1 MIRVA
6 IVGRVN
12 TGKSTLFNTLTGS
25 SVSITW
31 KEPGTTRDVVEAIA
45 HSKKRTY
52 VLMDTAGYTFE
63 DDPMY
68 EIFKAQSD
76 KAIEKADIIIAVFD
90 LKSGFT
96 DLDDMVR
103 KKVIRSGKP
112 FIFVVNKVDSKN
124 LELLAFSEFSLLGKN
139 FITVSAL
146 HRKNIEK
153 IFEELDRIADELEKE
168 KSEKSD
174 YYSEE
179 ENFDLRMQEIL
190 SIQSLKELERKID
203 EEREKEIQ
211 SAFRREILK
220 ESEEAEKETHK
231 ELHEKKERSE
241 KIRISF
247 VGRPNVGKSSLVNA
261 ILGYE
266 RCVVY
271 HEPGTTRDAIRIP
284 FKFNN
289 TNFILVDT
297 PGLRKKSKI
306 DIEGLE
312 FKSVGRALT
321 AIFVSDVC
329 VLVIDSAEGVTHQDK
344 AIAGLIERRGRGL
357 VVAFNKIDIIKE
369 LKPAGGVGTFVSALK
384 SSLKFIKW
392 AYFIP
397 VSAKTRYGI
406 DGLLSSI
413 KSSYQSWTKKLK
425 PSELLKIRERLVQ
438 LDFMRNQNPKIFQL
452 TVKPPTFLVYVNE
465 PENLR
470 KYQIKHIEKII
481 RQLYG
486 FYGSPIHFRVKRH
499 GEPY

>member
-1 MIRVA
+1 MIKVA

-12 TGKSTLFNTLTGS
+12 TGKSTLFNDLVGS

-45 HSKKRTY
+45 HSKKRSY

-76 KAIEKADIIIAVFD
+76 RAIEESDIVIAVFD
-90 LKSGFT
+90 VKSGFT
-96 DLDDMVR
+96 DIDDMVR

-124 LELLAFSEFSLLGKN
+124 LELLAFSEFSQLGKN

-146 HRKNIEK
+146 HKKNIEK
-153 IFEELDRIADELEKE
+153 IFEELDKIADELEKE
-168 KSEKSD
+168 KSEKAD
-174 YYSEE
+174 YDLEE
-179 ENFDLRMQEIL
+179 EAFDIKMQEIL

-220 ESEEAEKETHK
+220 ESEEVEETYK
-231 ELHEKKERSE
+231 ELYEKKEKRE

-247 VGRPNVGKSSLVNA
+247 VGRPNVGKSSLINA

-284 FKFNN
+284 FRFNN
-289 TNFILVDT
+289 TDFILVDT

-306 DIEGLE
+306 DVEGLE
-312 FKSVGRALT
+312 FKSVGRSLT

-369 LKPAGGVGTFVSALK
+369 LKPAGGIGTFVSALK
-384 SSLKFIKW
+384 TSLKFIKW

-397 VSAKTRYGI
+397 VSAKTKYGI
-406 DGLLSSI
+406 DGLLSAI

-425 PSELLKIRERLVQ
+425 PSQLLKIRERLVQ
-438 LDFMRNQNPKIFQL
+438 LDFMRNQSPKIFQL

-470 KYQIKHIEKII
+470 KYQVKHIEKII